1 MTPPIPP
8 YSPLPPH
15 SSAFLSAGLAETLR
29 SKSAEA
35 EVNRDLHPDQMGLI
49 YKQQWFRMLL
59 PEVHSLSSPKK
70 PPLSLSQLVRLE
82 EGISWADGSVGWT
95 VTLCSGAGW
104 FAGFFPPAAFPDI
117 FSDKQLCLAGSG
129 APSGEAHIVPG
140 GYRISGRWD
149 YASGAL
155 HATAFT
161 ANCVIMENGQRLLT
175 DDGSPLV
182 RSFLFRKEE
191 VSVIKNWNTIGLIA
205 TGSYAFEVRNA
216 MIPSDRCFDIEPS
229 QAKGSHP
236 IYHYPFLQLAEA
248 TLAANLSGMGIHFL
262 DCATDFFYRRIRS
275 GRVPAN
281 AAGEMDEALAA
292 AQNTIQTKR
301 TEFYKTL
308 DHSWESQT
316 DFDAVS
322 RCSRGLVTA
331 VLRMVDKL
339 YPYGGLGAARPDT
352 ELNRVW
358 RDLHTAS
365 QHNLLVFGR

>member
-1 MTPPIPP
+1 MTQPIPSH
-8 YSPLPPH
+8 SPLPPH
-15 SSAFLSAGLAETLR
+15 PSAFLSTGIADVLR

-35 EVNRDLHPDQMGLI
+35 EASRDLHPDQLTLI

-59 PEVHSLSSPKK
+59 PEN
-70 PPLSLSQLVRLE
+70 PLSLSQLVRLE
-82 EGISWADGSVGWT
+82 EGISWADGPVGWT

-104 FAGFFPPAAFPDI
+104 FAGFFPPTVFPDV

-129 APSGEAHIVPG
+129 APSGEAHVVPG

-149 YASGAL
+149 YASGSL

-161 ANCVIMENGQRLLT
+161 ANCGILENGQPLVT

-182 RSFLFRKEE
+182 RAFLFRKEE
-191 VSVIKNWNTIGLIA
+191 VSVDKNWNTIGLIA
-205 TGSYAFEVRNA
+205 TGSHAFEVRNA
-216 MIPSDRCFDIEPS
+216 EIPADRCFDIAPS
-229 QAKGSHP
+229 QAKADHP
-236 IYHYPFLQLAEA
+236 IYRYPFLQLAEA
-248 TLAANLSGMGIHFL
+248 TLAANLSGMGMHFL
-262 DCATDFFYRRIRS
+262 DCATAFFHQRARS

-281 AAGEMDEALAA
+281 AAGEMNAALEE

-301 TEFYKTL
+301 AEFYKTL
-308 DHSWESQT
+308 DHSWEDHSN
-316 DFDAVS
+316 FDAVS
-322 RCSRGLVTA
+322 GCSRGLVTE
-331 VLRMVDKL
+331 VRRIVDKL

-352 ELNRVW
+352 EINRVW

>member
-1 MTPPIPP
+1 MNPSIPP
-8 YSPLPPH
+8 HSSLPPH
-15 SSAFLSAGLAETLR
+15 PSAFLSAGIADTLR
-29 SKSAEA
+29 STAAEA
-35 EVNRDLHPDQMGLI
+35 EANRDLHPDQLDLI
-49 YKQQWFRMLL
+49 YRQQWFRMLV
-59 PEVHSLSSPKK
+59 PEN
-70 PPLSLSQLVRLE
+70 PLSLSQLVRLE

-104 FAGFFPPAAFPDI
+104 FAGFFPPAAFTDI
-117 FSDKQLCLAGSG
+117 FSDKQLCIAGSG
-129 APSGEAHIVPG
+129 APSGEAHVIPG

-161 ANCVIMENGQRLLT
+161 ANCVIMENGQRQLT

-182 RSFLFRKEE
+182 RPFLFRKEE
-191 VSVIKNWNTIGLIA
+191 VSVDKNWNTIGLIA
-205 TGSYAFEVRNA
+205 TGSHAFEVRNA
-216 MIPSDRCFDIEPS
+216 EIPADRCFDIAPS
-229 QAKGSHP
+229 QAKADHP
-236 IYHYPFLQLAEA
+236 IYRYPFLQLAEA
-248 TLAANLSGMGIHFL
+248 TLAANLSGMGMHFL
-262 DCATDFFYRRIRS
+262 DNAGPFFYQRIHR

-281 AAGEMDEALAA
+281 AAGEMNAALAA

-322 RCSRGLVTA
+322 GCSRGLVTA
-331 VLRMVDKL
+331 VRSMADLL
-339 YPYGGLGAARPDT
+339 YPYGGLGAARPET